1 MKVSNNNP
9 NAVGSSTL
17 SKTGQT
23 QATDASKK
31 SQTKTPISSEQI
43 KDSSDVKMSDKARSM
58 QKAMELARPNDGI
71 DEAKVARLQ
80 KLIDEGKYKI
90 DASAIAEKMVDE
102 HLLMPS

>member
-9 NAVGSSTL
+9 NAIGSNQLT
-17 SKTGQT
+17 KTGQT
-23 QATDASKK
+23 QSTDASKK
-31 SQTKTPISSEQI
+31 SQTKTAISSEQI
-43 KDSSDVKMSDKARSM
+43 KDSSDVKMSDKARGM

-80 KLIDEGKYKI
+80 KLIDDGKYNV
-90 DASAIAEKMVDE
+90 DASAIAERLVDE